1 MKALAI
7 DTAVS
12 CIYIAAKCDE
22 NTVTLRLDIGMKQ
35 AEKLLPAIDYVLNQ
49 VGLSAKELDYMALTV
64 GPGSFTGLRLGMSAL
79 KAIHLAYNIPV
90 YAFSTLDVY
99 AYDFSDSRE
108 KIISVIDAKKD
119 RFYACVYA
127 QGVRVSEPFDEEPS
141 DIAKRLESA
150 EPYVAIGAD
159 SALFV
164 EKMHEVSPNMQ
175 IRADKKNVVTT
186 DALFLMA
193 EEKIAKKEP
202 PLQDYDGPFYI
213 RKSEAEEKLP
223 KNAQ

>member
-141 DIAKRLESA
+141 DIVKRLESA
-150 EPYVAIGAD
+150 EAYVAIGAD